1 MKRDKI
7 CISWCG
13 ALSAV
18 AMMLAVALGS
28 CTKEPLDGDM
38 QHPGNELPAGMI
50 CIDFSGTDSQRL
62 DTRADELQTT
72 EEKRIVAADIFFYG
86 TTEGGNKGELVKRV
100 STSDEGVDLLADSKI
115 VIPNIGLETKE
126 AYEIVVVA
134 NGGTDF
140 TTDDLTVGSSIDVLT
155 HKITAVTDIALLK
168 TPLLMSGVV
177 DSHIFSNNPIAKID
191 MVRQVV
197 KLNVTVKLSN
207 TFTETYHSAQ
217 FGGRTEAVGK
227 ADLSIWNLPSHS
239 FVMSSNIQ
247 QLPSESKMLPAIP
260 NEMLWNATT
269 KEWKFTTYAYANP
282 VQGKDANAKNRSTQF
297 IFQLPYRLTL
307 IAPIV
312 TDNYYKIYIDDTN
325 NPFNPYMT
333 IHNTIYNVAVTVNGF
348 GSEIPDYPGGLDMT
362 VTTNVLPWNVVEK
375 APEMGGY
382 VKFARTTFTK
392 TGEMTETALQE
403 GGNLPEDGG
412 TVKIYCKTN
421 VGGWYVIVRDHGKIV
436 QNTKSTPTRVVTKET
451 EQSLDI
457 AIPAIDYL
465 DGRYTVSIHHPAYA
479 SELINQIP
487 PITFTQYGGFIP
499 NSELLKT
506 IVIDDNTTIGS
517 WPENKL
523 PPRGLQIAK
532 TGNVLPTG
540 AAKAD
545 DPKMQWRIWSN
556 DFGHTDIQAEG
567 LGEGK
572 GNYALMTTLDAV
584 NYPIGQACKD
594 LGTEWYVP
602 STGELRLIY
611 NNKGTLGTSYS
622 FTSDSFN
629 NSIYWS
635 SAESISSPTGA
646 RGLDFYYGGMGDYF
660 KHGGTIRVRCVRNI

>member
-1 MKRDKI
+1 MI
-7 CISWCG
+7 CT
-13 ALSAV
+13 AV
-18 AMMLAVALGS
+18 AAMSLLAS
-28 CTKEPLDGDM
+28 CSKDTLTDNGGETVPGTVRVQLTMSDDTNRNTRATT
-38 QHPGNELPAGMI
+38 PGNFDENYVGKVQMILWNRTAQKIERYIPIDPTHPIVDDKTVWDASKQTLTMSDVNTEDDYRIYVMANGTGSELALADTEAKIAAAFAQHNGAIVDLAKDPLPMSGVKDGVKLVSAITVELTRMVAKVEVTVTLDATFTGVYPDCVFGNAAGTKSFVQLINAPHLTYILPRTPAEIPAGGLVSDNTSELP
-50 CIDFSGTDSQRL
+50 
-62 DTRADELQTT
+62 TT
-72 EEKRIVAADIFFYG
+72 ESGMGGAPTWKTTAYVYENPTADAA
-86 TTEGGNKGELVKRV
+86 
-100 STSDEGVDLLADSKI
+100 TSMKI
-115 VIPNIGLETKE
+115 ALNLPYK
-126 AYEIVVVA
+126 
-134 NGGTDF
+134 D
-140 TTDDLTVGSSIDVLT
+140 GSA
-155 HKITAVTDIALLK
+155 TAVTDNLYTVEINHAA
-168 TPLLMSGVV
+168 TAPRVERNYIYQV
-177 DSHIFSNNPIAKID
+177 N
-191 MVRQVV
+191 MV
-197 KLNVTVKLSN
+197 
-207 TFTETYHSAQ
+207 
-217 FGGRTEAVGK
+217 
-227 ADLSIWNLPSHS
+227 
-239 FVMSSNIQ
+239 
-247 QLPSESKMLPAIP
+247 
-260 NEMLWNATT
+260 
-269 KEWKFTTYAYANP
+269 
-282 VQGKDANAKNRSTQF
+282 
-297 IFQLPYRLTL
+297 
-307 IAPIV
+307 
-312 TDNYYKIYIDDTN
+312 
-325 NPFNPYMT
+325 
-333 IHNTIYNVAVTVNGF
+333 VNGF
-348 GSEIPDYPGGLDMT
+348 GDKPEPVT

-523 PPRGLQIAK
+523 PPRRLQIAK

>member
-7 CISWCG
+7 CIWWCG

-28 CTKEPLDGDM
+28 CTKESLDGDM

-348 GSEIPDYPGGLDMT
+348 GSEIPDIVGTT
-362 VTTNVLPWNVVEK
+362 VTTSVLPWGI
-375 APEMGGY
+375 P
-382 VKFARTTFTK
+382 
-392 TGEMTETALQE
+392 L
-403 GGNLPEDGG
+403 
-412 TVKIYCKTN
+412 
-421 VGGWYVIVRDHGKIV
+421 VR
-436 QNTKSTPTRVVTKET
+436 PTRW
-451 EQSLDI
+451 
-457 AIPAIDYL
+457 
-465 DGRYTVSIHHPAYA
+465 GSI
-479 SELINQIP
+479 
-487 PITFTQYGGFIP
+487 
-499 NSELLKT
+499 
-506 IVIDDNTTIGS
+506 
-517 WPENKL
+517 W
-523 PPRGLQIAK
+523 RCLQ
-532 TGNVLPTG
+532 
-540 AAKAD
+540 
-545 DPKMQWRIWSN
+545 R
-556 DFGHTDIQAEG
+556 
-567 LGEGK
+567 
-572 GNYALMTTLDAV
+572 
-584 NYPIGQACKD
+584 
-594 LGTEWYVP
+594 
-602 STGELRLIY
+602 
-611 NNKGTLGTSYS
+611 
-622 FTSDSFN
+622 
-629 NSIYWS
+629 
-635 SAESISSPTGA
+635 
-646 RGLDFYYGGMGDYF
+646 
-660 KHGGTIRVRCVRNI
+660 